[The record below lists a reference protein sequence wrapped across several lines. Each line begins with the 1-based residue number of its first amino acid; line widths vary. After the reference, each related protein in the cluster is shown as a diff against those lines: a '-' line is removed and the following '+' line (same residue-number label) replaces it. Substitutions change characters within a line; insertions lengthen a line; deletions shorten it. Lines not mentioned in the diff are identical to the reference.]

1 MKIKFGYHERT
12 PKALIGKTGKLN
24 IFGGR
29 DAKPCVITLHVPAY
43 PVGYFLVESAE
54 LYHALSKAEGEDA
67 VILRGGVDAQ
77 DYCGGLGRFIPVNVH
92 NVSQKPTRDAQEAH
106 RNGFQSKEGIEH
118 LFDIA
123 LFQPYNLIA
132 YNQHYRH

>member
-1 MKIKFGYHERT
+1 MKIRFGYHERT

-29 DAKPCVITLHVPAY
+29 DAKPCVITLHVPAH

-54 LYHALSKAEGEDA
+54 LYHALSKAKGEDA

-92 NVSQKPTRDAQEAH
+92 NVSQKPTRDAQEVRSAIF
-106 RNGFQSKEGIEH
+106 RVYDIIEH
-118 LFDIA
+118 VFDAA
-123 LFQPYNLIA
+123 LFLPDNSIA
-132 YNQHYRH
+132 YNHTYRQ